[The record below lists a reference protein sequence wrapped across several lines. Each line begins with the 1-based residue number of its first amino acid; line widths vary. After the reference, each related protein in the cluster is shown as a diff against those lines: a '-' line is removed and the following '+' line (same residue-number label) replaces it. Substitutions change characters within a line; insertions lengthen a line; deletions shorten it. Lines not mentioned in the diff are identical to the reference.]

1 MKQPGPYFEIAA
13 LITKFLE
20 GKLSQEESAKLQGWV
35 DESKRH
41 QKIWER
47 LINPDYLENHLH
59 FWENKN
65 TAECWEQLEETLSRR
80 DGTSGVMSLKKTIG
94 KSLRY
99 AAVIIPLV
107 LLCGAGWYL
116 MNRRHKAGVSNHEE
130 TLAGV
135 HIMPLGKVA
144 QLVLGNGTVVSL
156 NDSLRETLTEK
167 DGTKVKNGDNAIS
180 YSGNFKNT
188 KETVYNTLITP
199 RGGEY
204 EIVLADGTKVW
215 LNAASSLHYPVR
227 FSGKERKVS
236 LNGEAYFEV
245 AKDGKHPFVVNAG
258 NTNVTV
264 LGTKFDISAYND
276 DPSQKVVLAEG
287 AVMVNEVNSPADRR
301 NTGVLLKPGFA
312 AIIKGNY
319 PISVSKAD
327 VEAAI
332 GWKNGLFLFDGESL
346 GSIMRKLSRWY
357 NVAVKYNDGVD
368 TLFHFTGRI
377 KRYENITGILKLIE
391 LTGKVKFG
399 VIGKEVVVMP
409 GE

>member
-20 GKLSQEESAKLQGWV
+20 GKLSEEELAKLKDWV
-35 DESKRH
+35 DKSKRH

-47 LINPDYLENHLH
+47 LIDPDYLEHHLH

-65 TAECWEQLEETLSRR
+65 TAGYREQLEETLSRR
-80 DGTSGVMSLKKTIG
+80 DGTSRIISLKKIIR

-116 MNRRHKAGVSNHEE
+116 MNRRHKPEVPNHQE
-130 TLAGV
+130 TLVGV

-144 QLVLGNGTVVSL
+144 QLVLGNGKVVSL
-156 NDSLRETLTEK
+156 NDSLQETITEK
-167 DGTKVKNGDNAIS
+167 DGTRVKNGSNAVS
-180 YSGNFKNT
+180 YSGGSQST
-188 KETVYNTLITP
+188 REVVYNTLITP

-215 LNAASSLHYPVR
+215 LNAASSLNYPTQ

-245 AKDGKHPFVVNAG
+245 AKDEKHPFVVNAG

-264 LGTKFDISAYND
+264 LGTEFDVSAYND

-287 AVMVNEVNSPADRR
+287 AVMVNEVNGSTDGRK
-301 NTGVLLKPGFA
+301 TGVLLKPGFA
-312 AIIKGNY
+312 AVIKGNY
-319 PISVSKAD
+319 PISVNKAD
-327 VEAAI
+327 VEAAL

-357 NVAVKYNDGVD
+357 NVEVKYNDGAD

-377 KRYENITGILKLIE
+377 QRYENITGILKLIA

-409 GE
+409 VK

>member
-1 MKQPGPYFEIAA
+1 MKQPGQYFEIAE

-20 GKLSQEESAKLQGWV
+20 GKLSPEESAKLRAWV
-35 DESKRH
+35 DENKRH

-47 LINPDYLENHLH
+47 LINPDYLEDHIH
-59 FWENKN
+59 FWENN
-65 TAECWEQLEETLSRR
+65 TTAGYWKQLEEALSRGDR
-80 DGTSGVMSLKKTIG
+80 TSGIISLKKTVR

-99 AAVIIPLV
+99 AAVIIPLL

-116 MNRRHKAGVSNHEE
+116 MNRGHKSEVQNHQE
-130 TLAGV
+130 TLADV

-144 QLVLGNGTVVSL
+144 RLVLGNGKVVSL
-156 NDSLRETLTEK
+156 NDSLQETITEK
-167 DGTKVKNGDNAIS
+167 DGTRVKNGSNAIS
-180 YSGNFKNT
+180 YSGSDQST
-188 KETVYNTLITP
+188 KEAVYNTLITP

-227 FSGKERKVS
+227 FSGKERQVS
-236 LNGEAYFEV
+236 LKGEAYFEV
-245 AKDGKHPFVVNAG
+245 AKDERHPFVVNAG

-287 AVMVNEVNSPADRR
+287 AVRVNEINDQASEKKS
-301 NTGVLLKPGFA
+301 VLLKPGFVA
-312 AIIKGNY
+312 VIKGNY
-319 PISVSKAD
+319 SISVNKAD
-327 VEAAI
+327 VEAAL

-357 NVAVKYNDGVD
+357 NVEVKYNDGAD

-377 KRYENITGILKLIE
+377 QRYENITGILKLIE

-409 GE
+409 VK

>member
-1 MKQPGPYFEIAA
+1 MKQPGSYFEIAA
-13 LITKFLE
+13 LITKYLE
-20 GKLSQEESAKLQGWV
+20 GKLSPEESAKLQGWV

-41 QKIWER
+41 QRIWER
-47 LINPDYLENHLH
+47 LINPDYLESHLH
-59 FWENKN
+59 FWENKE
-65 TAECWEQLEETLSRR
+65 TAEYWKQLEKSLGGEE
-80 DGTSGVMSLKKTIG
+80 GTSGIISLKKIFTKG
-94 KSLRY
+94 LRY

-116 MNRRHKAGVSNHEE
+116 MNRRHTVEVANHQEI
-130 TLAGV
+130 LAGV

-144 QLVLGNGTVVSL
+144 QLILGNGKVISL
-156 NDSLRETLTEK
+156 NDSLQKIITEK
-167 DGTKVKNGDNAIS
+167 DGTKVTNGTNAVS
-180 YSGNFKNT
+180 YLSGNDNSSKI
-188 KETVYNTLITP
+188 VYNTLITP

-204 EIVLADGTKVW
+204 EIVLADGTRVW
-215 LNAASSLHYPVR
+215 LNAASSLHYPVQ

-236 LNGEAYFEV
+236 LSGEAYFEV
-245 AKDGKHPFVVNAG
+245 AKDEKHPFVVNAG
-258 NTNVTV
+258 NTDVTV

-287 AVMVNEVNSPADRR
+287 AVMVNEVNNLSGE
-301 NTGVLLKPGFA
+301 NKEVLLKPGFA
-312 AIIKGNY
+312 AVIKGTY

-327 VEAAI
+327 VEAAL

-357 NVAVKYNDGVD
+357 NVDVKYNDGVD

-377 KRYENITGILKLIE
+377 QRYENITGILKLIE

-409 GE
+409 VSK